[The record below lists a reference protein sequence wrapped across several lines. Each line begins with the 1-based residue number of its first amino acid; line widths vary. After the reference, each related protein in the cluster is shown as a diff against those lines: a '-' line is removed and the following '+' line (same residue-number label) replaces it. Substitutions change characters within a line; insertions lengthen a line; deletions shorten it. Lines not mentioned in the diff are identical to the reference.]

1 MIILIHNKGSFANE
15 CKKEISK
22 CFPLTTIEVSGK
34 IDLDLSS
41 IVNLTKE
48 YDECNI
54 VYISGEVRNVDKM
67 DLLNFELP
75 KKLLNLCVN
84 HRVGFIYLST
94 LTVFGFNLED
104 VVKLNSERSPIDSYG
119 ISKNKFDN
127 LVVKTR
133 SQNPNVRISGIY
145 PASFYS
151 GNGRSSIEKYSNIIL
166 RYSYIFKYIILPGS
180 LTYIERKEVINK
192 IVILLKSGPEKDYIL
207 SNTIQLSEISKK
219 TFGTTSIQLRVV
231 RIPLL
236 FFNILSIFISKK
248 NTILLKMLFRGS
260 KYE

>member
-1 MIILIHNKGSFANE
+1 MNILIYNKGSFANE

-22 CFPLTTIEVSGK
+22 SFPITSIEINGK
-34 IDLDLSS
+34 IDLNLSH
-41 IVNLTKE
+41 IVNLAKNH
-48 YDECNI
+48 DECNI
-54 VYISGEVRNVDKM
+54 IYISGEVRKVDKM
-67 DLLNFELP
+67 DFLNFELP
-75 KKLLNLCVN
+75 KKLLDLCLDYN
-84 HRVGFIYLST
+84 VGLIYLST
-94 LTVFGFNLED
+94 LSVFGFNLED
-104 VVKLNSERSPIDSYG
+104 VIKLNSKRSPIDSYG
-119 ISKNKFDN
+119 ITKNKFDS
-127 LVVKTR
+127 LVEKTR
-133 SQNPNVRISGIY
+133 VENPNVRISGIY

-219 TFGTTSIQLRVV
+219 NFGTNSIQLKVV

-248 NTILLKMLFRGS
+248 NIILLKMLFRGS